1 MRASGA
7 QGSRAF
13 RKSARPARGHWRRA
27 GGAGPGCAQL
37 LRRRPRLTRQV
48 QRPPDGRGHDL
59 LNPAPGARECS
70 WTHAHEDVQIGRK
83 ASGHEP
89 SQPKS
94 ENCWSQTP
102 SIVVPRCVRC
112 LLPPSTNT
120 TSLSLS
126 FPGQNRVPGADLS
139 RRWLGRTACASRD
152 AASCGLPTRTRSPE
166 FGKQEQHRDSGA
178 VN

>member
-27 GGAGPGCAQL
+27 GGAGPDCAQL
-37 LRRRPRLTRQV
+37 LRQRPRLTRQV

-89 SQPKS
+89 SQP
-94 ENCWSQTP
+94 NCWSQTP
-102 SIVVPRCVRC
+102 SIVDSRGSSVR
-112 LLPPSTNT
+112 
-120 TSLSLS
+120 SLSSASFNQHHLS
-126 FPGQNRVPGADLS
+126 VSQL
-139 RRWLGRTACASRD
+139 
-152 AASCGLPTRTRSPE
+152 
-166 FGKQEQHRDSGA
+166 SGA
-178 VN
+178 ESGSGCRSKPTLAGTDRLRLSGCGELRASHADPQSGIWQTGTAP